1 MNTEALLI
9 EDAERA
15 QQALLASKRLAIL
28 GIKPEDHA
36 MQPAY
41 YVAEYLHKNGFE
53 VIPVP
58 VYYPDCR
65 EILGKPV
72 CRKLTE
78 VGPVDMVVVFRK
90 PNDIPPHV
98 DDIIAAKPKYVWFQL
113 GIRNEEAARR
123 LAQAGIAVIQD
134 KCTMVEHRRAMAR
147 QRAASG

>member
-15 QQALLASKRLAIL
+15 QEALLASKRLAIL

-41 YVAEYLHKNGFE
+41 YVAEYLHKNGYD
-53 VIPVP
+53 VVPVP

-65 EILGKPV
+65 EILGQPV

-78 VGPVDMVVVFRK
+78 VGPLDMVVVFRK

-98 DDIIAAKPKYVWFQL
+98 PDIIAAKPKYVWFQL

-123 LAQAGIAVIQD
+123 LAEAGIAVIQD
-134 KCTMVEHRRAMAR
+134 KCTMVEHRRALAR

>member
-15 QQALLASKRLAIL
+15 QEALLASKRLAIL
-28 GIKPEDHA
+28 GIKPEDHR

-41 YVAEYLHKNGFE
+41 YVAEYLHKAGYD
-53 VIPVP
+53 VVPVP

-65 EILGKPV
+65 EILGQPV

-78 VGPVDMVVVFRK
+78 VGAIDMVVVFRK

-98 DDIIAAKPKYVWFQL
+98 PDIIAAKPKYVWFQL

-134 KCTMVEHRRAMAR
+134 KCTMVEHRRALAR

>member
-9 EDAERA
+9 EDSERA
-15 QQALLASKRLAIL
+15 QEALLASKRLAIL

-41 YVAEYLHKNGFE
+41 YVAEYLHKNGYD
-53 VIPVP
+53 VVPVP

-65 EILGKPV
+65 EILGQPV

-98 DDIIAAKPKYVWFQL
+98 PDIIAAKPKYVWFQL

-123 LAQAGIAVIQD
+123 LAEAGIAVIQD
-134 KCTMVEHRRAMAR
+134 KCTMVEHRRALAR

>member
-15 QQALLASKRLAIL
+15 QEALLASKRLAIL

-41 YVAEYLHKNGFE
+41 YVAEYLHKNGYD
-53 VIPVP
+53 VVPVP

-65 EILGKPV
+65 EILGQPV

-98 DDIIAAKPKYVWFQL
+98 PDIIAAKPKYVWFQL
-113 GIRNEEAARR
+113 GIRNDEAARR
-123 LAQAGIAVIQD
+123 LAEAGIGVIQD
-134 KCTMVEHRRAMAR
+134 KCTMVEHRRALAR
-147 QRAASG
+147 QQAASG